1 MYKLKER
8 LILPNSTDTAFA
20 KRVGITKQF
29 FCEIQKGRGCSK
41 MTAYTITKIYDENK
55 EITDLF
61 EIEQ

>member
-8 LILPNSTDTAFA
+8 LELKITQVEFA
-20 KRVGITKQF
+20 EKVGITPEF
-29 FCEIQKGRGCSK
+29 FSQIQNGRSCSK
-41 MTAYTITKIYDENK
+41 MTAYAITKMYDENK